1 MSHIFGTAVDFNNN
15 DTKNF
20 RTENL
25 LSFPT
30 LGAPDSGRIILN
42 TGLGGFYGWNGTS
55 WINFAGAGSYTLP
68 TATTSVLGGVKID
81 GTTITIDGTGTI
93 SSGAGSTGLEAIDE
107 GNGIGWRLVGRN
119 PAEFGNIGLNAVDFG
134 WYLAKAT
141 GGALGTASFNIGA
154 DNTASGQNSVTFGY
168 NNTASAYDSYTFG
181 DSNTASNTY
190 TFAVGLGNAS
200 SNYGSISFGESNIS
214 SGVLSFASGYDN
226 TASGYL
232 AFAHGWTNTV
242 SGPYSMASGVFNNVN
257 DFYCGA
263 IGLGLDVRSPSS
275 FAVGQG
281 NTIYTNVGLN
291 SADSRI
297 FIVGNGTAAAGTP
310 NTISARSDAF
320 LVYLNGRV
328 LAPSATLS
336 VINNETTGKILTTK
350 EWTDAK
356 YLPKYLVNATVSGT
370 YNIDWDYDTLRLT
383 MTGATVF
390 SDINLP
396 TSGVNTKTLT
406 IYMNGNFTPTWP
418 AGWTT
423 YVTGTY
429 DGTVLNQIVV
439 EFISTGVYWVDI
451 NRAD

>member
-42 TGLGGFYGWNGTS
+42 TGLGGFYGWDGTS

-93 SSGAGSTGLEAIDE
+93 SAGAGSTGLEAIDE
-107 GNGIGWRLVGRN
+107 GNGNGYRLIGMSADNYG
-119 PAEFGNIGLNAVDFG
+119 PIGLGSIDFSQN
-134 WYLAKAT
+134 
-141 GGALGTASFNIGA
+141 GASTTFGA
-154 DNTASGQNSVTFGY
+154 RGLYGINYGNDNTQGIGSYYQF
-168 NNTASAYDSYTFG
+168 TAG
-181 DSNTASNTY
+181 DSNVTSNHY
-190 TFAVGLGNAS
+190 TIGWGTGNSAT
-200 SNYGSISFGESNIS
+200 NYLSMAFG
-214 SGVLSFASGYDN
+214 YQ
-226 TASGYL
+226 
-232 AFAHGWTNTV
+232 NTV
-242 SGPYSMASGVFNNVN
+242 PSPYAMTFGVFNNVQ
-257 DFYCGA
+257 DYYSGA
-263 IGLGLDVRSPSS
+263 VGLGLDVQSPCA
-275 FAVGQG
+275 FHVGIG
-281 NTIYTNVGLN
+281 NTIYANTTLN
-291 SADSRI
+291 QPDSRI
-297 FIVGNGTAAAGTP
+297 FVVGNGTMLAGTP
-310 NTISARSDAF
+310 NTVGARSDAMI
-320 LVYLNGRV
+320 VYWDGRI
-328 LAPSATLS
+328 LAPD
-336 VINNETTGKILTTK
+336 ETIALIDGESTGKILTTK

-396 TSGVNTKTLT
+396 TSGLNTKTLT
-406 IYMNGNFTPTWP
+406 IYMDGNFTPTWP

-451 NRAD
+451 YRAD